1 MRETLRVDP
10 KDSVPIW
17 RQIEEGIRRLVLSR
31 ALPQGEA
38 VPSVR
43 DLARDLR
50 VNPATVAKAYQ
61 RLVEAGVLIT
71 KRGEGTFVAEFTPTL
86 RSRDRKQMVQEGA
99 LRFASLS
106 LTAGSEL
113 DEAEEALRK
122 AWKSL
127 DGKAKE
133 DAK

>member
-1 MRETLRVDP
+1 MRDTLRVDP
-10 KDSVPIW
+10 KDSSPIW

-31 ALPQGEA
+31 ALPVGEA

-61 RLVEAGVLIT
+61 RLVEEGILIT
-71 KRGEGTFVAEFTPTL
+71 RRGEGTFVAESVPAL
-86 RSRDRKQMVQEGA
+86 RARDRKPILLEAA
-99 LRFASLS
+99 LRFASASLS
-106 LTAGSEL
+106 AGAGL
-113 DEAEEALRK
+113 DEAEEALGR
-122 AWKSL
+122 AWNQL

-133 DAK
+133 ESK

>member
-10 KDSVPIW
+10 KDSSPIW

-31 ALPQGEA
+31 ALPVGEA

-61 RLVEAGVLIT
+61 RLADEGILIT
-71 KRGEGTFVAEFTPTL
+71 RRGEGTFVSESAPAL
-86 RSRDRKQMVQEGA
+86 RTRDRKPMLLEA
-99 LRFASLS
+99 AMRYASLS
-106 LTAGSEL
+106 LSSGASL
-113 DEAEEALRK
+113 DEAEEALGR
-122 AWKSL
+122 AWKQL

-133 DAK
+133 ESK

>member
-1 MRETLRVDP
+1 MRDTLRVDP
-10 KDSVPIW
+10 KDSSPIW

-61 RLVEAGVLIT
+61 RLVEAGVLVT
-71 KRGEGTFVAEFTPTL
+71 KRGEGTFVAESTPTL
-86 RSRDRKQMVQEGA
+86 KSRDRKQMLQEGA
-99 LRFASLS
+99 LRFSSLS
-106 LTAGSEL
+106 LTAGAEL
-113 DEAEEALRK
+113 GEAEEALRK

-133 DAK
+133 DVK

>member
-1 MRETLRVDP
+1 MRDTLRVDP
-10 KDSVPIW
+10 KDSSPIW

-31 ALPQGEA
+31 ALPAGEV

-61 RLVEAGVLIT
+61 RLVDEGILAT
-71 KRGEGTFVAEFTPTL
+71 RRGEGTFVAESVPTL
-86 RSRDRKQMVQEGA
+86 RSRDRRPILLEAA

-106 LTAGSEL
+106 LSAGASL
-113 DEAEEALRK
+113 DEAEEALAR
-122 AWKSL
+122 AWKQL
-127 DGKAKE
+127 DGNAKE
-133 DAK
+133 NSK